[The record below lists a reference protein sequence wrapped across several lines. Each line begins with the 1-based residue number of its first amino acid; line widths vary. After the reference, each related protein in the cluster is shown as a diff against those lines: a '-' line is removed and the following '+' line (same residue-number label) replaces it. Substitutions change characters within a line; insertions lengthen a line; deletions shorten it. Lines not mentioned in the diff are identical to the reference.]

1 MKIHS
6 FCLQCQGIRNSAS
19 EKTAFSFVDLLV
31 KFVGLDFD
39 QLFHSTLTVNT
50 VNTNS

>member
-1 MKIHS
+1 MKLHS
-6 FCLQCQGIRNSAS
+6 FCLHCQGIRNSTS
-19 EKTAFSFVDLLV
+19 EKATFSFADLLV

-39 QLFHSTLTVNT
+39 QLFHSILTVKT